1 MESLLEERE
10 HAKLDYSLQ
19 LESHPSKLSK
29 LPSSHSYTLSSV
41 IPSPQI
47 ILFSVFE
54 LLLMVFELLL
64 MVFELLFELLL
75 MILLLLLSLLFV

>member
-1 MESLLEERE
+1 MKSLLEERE
-10 HAKLDYSLQ
+10 QVKLDYSLQ

-47 ILFSVFE
+47 ILLS
-54 LLLMVFELLL
+54 
-64 MVFELLFELLL
+64 VFELLFELLL
-75 MILLLLLSLLFV
+75 MALLLLLL